1 MTILVFGFGASNHS
15 VLFLLTMHE
24 VAGGC
29 MKARGRVKM
38 IQQERE
44 ARKINLPFCHLK
56 GNRYHIS
63 PDKFGS
69 CAILINPRTERID
82 KGLKHSL
89 SLCITN
95 AILYA
100 R

>member
-15 VLFLLTMHE
+15 LLFLLTMHD

-29 MKARGRVKM
+29 MKAKGRVKM

-56 GNRYHIS
+56 GNKGKNRYHRM
-63 PDKFGS
+63 
-69 CAILINPRTERID
+69 INLELVRFFLTPSNESI
-82 KGLKHSL
+82 KG
-89 SLCITN
+89 
-95 AILYA
+95 
-100 R
+100 

>member
-56 GNRYHIS
+56 GNKGNRY
-63 PDKFGS
+63 
-69 CAILINPRTERID
+69 RIYPL
-82 KGLKHSL
+82 G
-89 SLCITN
+89 
-95 AILYA
+95 
-100 R
+100 